1 MALFIRESLE
11 MTANF
16 SGKSAFSNSA
26 PILQNSDQF
35 IYGSGF
41 LNLRRPEARN
51 RSDERTN

>member
-11 MTANF
+11 MSANF

-35 IYGSGF
+35 MYGSGI
-41 LNLRRPEARN
+41 LNLGG
-51 RSDERTN
+51 SLC